1 MKMTLEVKNL
11 KVEYKEL
18 VAISN
23 INFSI
28 EESKITSII
37 GANGVGKSSIIKG
50 LMGLVTPTRGE
61 VVYKGNN
68 LLKTPPNKMNKI
80 GISLCPEGRQLF
92 PDMTVQENLEMGAFS
107 RKDKYITK
115 DLEEVYEQFTILSQR
130 KNQKAS
136 TLSGGEQELL
146 AIARSL
152 MSNSDL
158 LILDEPSWGLAP
170 VMINEVVEIIK
181 SINKKGT
188 TILLIEQNANIA
200 LKISDYAYVLT
211 SNGFAIEGSGEDLL
225 NNEEVRNVYLGT

>member
-1 MKMTLEVKNL
+1 MTLEVKNL

-18 VAISN
+18 VAVSN

-50 LMGLVTPTRGE
+50 LMGIVTPTRGE

-152 MSNSDL
+152 MSNPDL